1 MVSDSGNAI
10 GDQLGARI
18 DQQSET
24 SFSDLK
30 VNQQPPAKRSF
41 FAPLRLCV
49 SSALS
54 HSLGAYF
61 PSSFEVS
68 VIVCQAD
75 RLAASDYGSLF
86 FVSRKGA
93 KLAKVRNLQVL
104 DAVSSAI
111 LAGGERLGERHWRST
126 KPRN

>member
-1 MVSDSGNAI
+1 MNDSGNAI
-10 GDQLGARI
+10 GDQPSPEI

-24 SFSDLK
+24 SFSDSK
-30 VNQQPPAKRSF
+30 MNQPLPAKRSF

-75 RLAASDYGSLF
+75 RLAASDGGSSI

-93 KLAKVRNLQVL
+93 KLAKVRNLTVL
-104 DAVSSAI
+104 DAVSWAI
-111 LAGGERLGERHWRST
+111 LAGG
-126 KPRN
+126 